1 MYCKKCGSKINEGDT
16 FCTNCGTSIHKDIDE
31 KSEKKEN
38 NINKNT
44 IKIKLWQAIVGICA
58 IIAILMSVIFI
69 NLNREKGPIDDIKKS
84 EQSYIK
90 ENEDNAID
98 ENTSYKDNID
108 EDKKEENNL
117 EKSNI
122 DENNNIKKISMD
134 IYIDS
139 NGNAQVTEEWECSV
153 KTGTECYHPYY
164 NLGNSVISN
173 LVVSNIKRNYTTMN
187 SWNVSAPFNDK
198 AYKCGINKVNN
209 GVELCW
215 GISEYGANTYI
226 IKYNISNFVT
236 QLSDNQMIY
245 WTLIP
250 YDFSNDI
257 GNATIKIYS
266 DTYFKNTIDVW
277 GYGNYGG
284 LCYVND
290 GAIYMQTDGALDK
303 SEYMTVLVKLPNHTF
318 NTKNKL
324 DNDFNYYY
332 KMAEKGSGK
341 FESENTDANTTQNKN
356 TTSYQNSITPN
367 SNLNKKK
374 SYTYVFTTNG
384 GAILKNTT
392 SDNPYT
398 WFDAV
403 CTNCGTKS
411 KNLLNKSASFSFIG
425 SQSTDTYKTKS
436 LCDSCKKWS
445 DIEITCQ
452 RIEK

>member
-1 MYCKKCGSKINEGDT
+1 MICKKCGREIQEGDL
-16 FCTNCGTSIHKDIDE
+16 FCTHCGSSTDE
-31 KSEKKEN
+31 KIQLETKFN
-38 NINKNT
+38 DGRIF
-44 IKIKLWQAIVGICA
+44 KIKLWQAIMAIVVFLSALIGI
-58 IIAILMSVIFI
+58 IFVNAKNNVVQI
-69 NLNREKGPIDDIKKS
+69 NDIDTKK
-84 EQSYIK
+84 YISDL
-90 ENEDNAID
+90 DNNKNTIS
-98 ENTSYKDNID
+98 ENTKNESSI
-108 EDKKEENNL
+108 EENN
-117 EKSNI
+117 SN
-122 DENNNIKKISMD
+122 DNIFKQITMD
-134 IYIDS
+134 IYVDS
-139 NGNAQVTEEWECSV
+139 DGNAEVTEEWKCNVTS
-153 KTGTECYHPYY
+153 GTECYHPYY

-341 FESENTDANTTQNKN
+341 FESENTDAKTTQNKN
-356 TTSYQNSITPN
+356 TTSYQNSITTN

-392 SDNPYT
+392 SDSPYT